1 MKTIFVF
8 NDSRPTDSFHL
19 VLALCEDGRYA
30 ALVKF
35 TDSTMPHCRYAM
47 GVEHETGA
55 VGSICDAVNR
65 TRADVLA
72 AYDIVCGRGEW
83 FPVWLAA
90 PRHDAAC
97 REAIRLLRERMVPRT
112 VELGPASIASILA
125 AVLGSS
131 DVDLDIGA
139 ASVTPQTTH

>member
-1 MKTIFVF
+1 MFGV
-8 NDSRPTDSFHL
+8 
-19 VLALCEDGRYA
+19 DGRP
-30 ALVKF
+30 VSVEVHV
-35 TDSTMPHCRYAM
+35 STGIPGFC
-47 GVEHETGA
+47 V
-55 VGSICDAVNR
+55 VGQ
-65 TRADVLA
+65 
-72 AYDIVCGRGEW
+72 
-83 FPVWLAA
+83 P
-90 PRHDAAC
+90 DAAC